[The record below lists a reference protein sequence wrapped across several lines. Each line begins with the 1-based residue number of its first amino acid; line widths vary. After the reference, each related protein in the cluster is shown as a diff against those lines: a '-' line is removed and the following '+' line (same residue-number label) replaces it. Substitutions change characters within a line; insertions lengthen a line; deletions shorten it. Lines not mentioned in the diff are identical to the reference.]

1 MKKWIGLFA
10 VLLFIIGLTA
20 CALKTDRTKA
30 RDKEEEIKTAV
41 TKEETPG
48 DNSYTREEIEKEKK
62 SNVSKNSAKEDDMK
76 EGKKDSTFEDKIKNS
91 TSGNSKE
98 GLTKLYDEEKLETL
112 YTSDTV
118 NVRVSPSVHGVVYKK
133 LPRRSEVKRIHN
145 GGKWSEVLL
154 DGRRYYIASA
164 FLKEKA
170 ENTKEY
176 VIAIDAGH
184 QAKANN
190 EREPIGPGASEKKA
204 KVAGGTSGCVSRLRE
219 FELNLEVALKL
230 QKELEDRGYTV
241 IMIRTKNNV
250 NISNAERAEIANDRQ
265 VDAFV
270 RIHANGSEDS
280 SIKGA
285 MTICQTSKNPYN
297 ADIYKVC
304 KKLSNCI
311 LDDLVSATGCKKKY
325 VWETDTMT
333 GINWCKVP
341 VTIVEM
347 GYMTNPSEDALMA
360 TEDYQYKIVKG
371 IADGIDD
378 FFLE

>member
-1 MKKWIGLFA
+1 MKKWIGLFT
-10 VLLFIIGLTA
+10 VLLLIIGLTA

-30 RDKEEEIKTAV
+30 RDKEDEIKIAV
-41 TKEETPG
+41 TKGESPEG
-48 DNSYTREEIEKEKK
+48 SSYTREGIGKGEK
-62 SNVSKNSAKEDDMK
+62 SDVSKNSAKEGDVK
-76 EGKKDSTFEDKIKNS
+76 EGTMDGLFDDKNKSS
-91 TSGNSKE
+91 TSGDSKD
-98 GLTKLYDEEKLETL
+98 GRTKLYDEEKLETL

-118 NVRVSPSVHGVVYKK
+118 NVRMSPSVHGAVYKK

-145 GGKWSEVLL
+145 GGTWSEVLIE
-154 DGRRYYIASA
+154 GRRYYIASA
-164 FLKEKA
+164 FLKEKM
-170 ENTKEY
+170 ESTKEY

-219 FELNLEVALKL
+219 YELNLEVALKL
-230 QKELEDRGYTV
+230 QEELEDRGYTV

-250 NISNAERAEIANDRQ
+250 NISNAERAEIANDKQ

-270 RIHANGSEDS
+270 RIHANGAEDS

-297 ADIYKVC
+297 ADIYEVC

-378 FFLE
+378 FFTE